1 MLKPDV
7 IMWLKNHCNRYNNP
21 HYCLNNACIIRGGW
35 TSKQPSVDR
44 IDQANEIATCKPHE
58 ILQELER
65 LNTELEPKPKHSPGC
80 CCGRC

>member
-7 IMWLKNHCNRYNNP
+7 VPWLKKLCNRFTNG
-21 HYCLNNACIIRGGW
+21 YCGSLWCLQRGGYQRGYKYGPEGYEM
-35 TSKQPSVDR
+35 S
-44 IDQANEIATCKPHE
+44 TCEPHE
-58 ILQELER
+58 VVQEFER